1 MKLVDSASPS
11 NSSSSG
17 KKTSTFP
24 LLVIVS
30 AVPVTPAATST
41 GSGGSNSET
50 LEWIATVNLDRI
62 DVTPQKIV
70 GYLNNVLDVH
80 KSHFLA
86 TSSSVELLEGGESGS
101 SGGDPSKPF
110 LVEEELEI
118 YQA

>member
-17 KKTSTFP
+17 KKTTTFP

-30 AVPVTPAATST
+30 AVPAAAST

-101 SGGDPSKPF
+101 SGGDPSKSF

>member
-17 KKTSTFP
+17 KKTTTFP

-30 AVPVTPAATST
+30 AVPVTPAAAST

-50 LEWIATVNLDRI
+50 LEWIATVNLDDRI

-86 TSSSVELLEGGESGS
+86 ASSSVELLEGGESGS

-118 YQA
+118 